1 MSAKT
6 KYFSVLIRVS
16 LREKILDGKKYRA
29 TVPFKGQGW
38 TGVGIDLFLK
48 DLYLVIKQTP
58 PKGDIFSLYIIR
70 YTDRGKPSHVLSIE
84 GH

>member
-16 LREKILDGKKYRA
+16 LREKILDGKKYRD

-58 PKGDIFSLYIIR
+58 PRGISLF
-70 YTDRGKPSHVLSIE
+70 YTSFAVLTV
-84 GH
+84 GNRLTFFQ